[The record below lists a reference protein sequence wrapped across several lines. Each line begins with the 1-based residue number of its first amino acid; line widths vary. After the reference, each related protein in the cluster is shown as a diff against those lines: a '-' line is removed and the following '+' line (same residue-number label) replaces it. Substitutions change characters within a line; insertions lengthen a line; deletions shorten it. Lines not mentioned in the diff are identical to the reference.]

1 MALIVPDLLRQ
12 RAAEDPSTIALVVDT
27 ADRAGQPRPSPAEL
41 TYGQWDG
48 RSNALATGLLPR
60 VEAGDRV
67 ILLFDNANWID
78 YAVSY
83 LGVLKAG
90 GVAVPVGTRFATS
103 EIGDIAKH
111 CDARGIIRAGSIDG
125 VPIPGWSTTAAELEH
140 GCRDAPFQ
148 RSILASDL
156 AEILY
161 TSGTTGVPK
170 GVAVSHASVLFH
182 DPPPE
187 PDDVTEARASLVH
200 AFPVGTNAGQEVLRM
215 PLRRGDRTAVAL
227 AVPDPER
234 FCALVAHHRVRRL
247 QLVPAMAQLIVNSGA
262 AERHDVS
269 SVERVVLS
277 SAPTPPSLLSA
288 LAAAFPRAALWN
300 TYALTEAGTARTLN
314 RDARRRPTSVGRPVG
329 LTEVRIVDPAGSGV
343 ETGTTGEVWI
353 RRPGAPARSYYR
365 DPEATAEAFGAGG
378 WVRTGD
384 LGYLDAAGCLYLVDR
399 KKDLVIVGGLNVS
412 SIEVENVLYEHP
424 AVTEAAVFGVPH
436 PVLGQDVAAAVVVAS
451 PVGAAELQALVRSR
465 LGEHK
470 VPHHVSFVHELPRTQ
485 SGKVRKLEL
494 RERFAAG
501 THVATYVAA
510 TDPVAAT
517 IVAIWET
524 VLGRDGIGVDDDFFD
539 LGGHSL
545 AAAQIV
551 ARIHDEL
558 EVTIPITAI
567 FDTPTPGTLASL
579 VRPAVGI
586 ADPSQHQMGP
596 V

>member
-12 RAAEDPSTIALVVDT
+12 RAAEDPSTVVLVVDA
-27 ADRAGQPRPSPAEL
+27 ADADHPRQSPGEL
-41 TYGQWDG
+41 TYDQWEG
-48 RSNALATGLLPR
+48 RSNALARGLQRR
-60 VEAGDRV
+60 VDAGDRV
-67 ILLFDNANWID
+67 ILLFDNTNWID

-83 LGVLKAG
+83 VGVLKAG
-90 GVAVPVGTRFATS
+90 GVAVPLGTRFATS

-111 CDARGIIRAGSIDG
+111 CDAQGIIRAGSIDG
-125 VPIPGWSTTAAELEH
+125 APMPGWSTTAAELEN
-140 GCRDAPFQ
+140 GSSQAPFQ
-148 RSILASDL
+148 NRVLPSDL

-161 TSGTTGVPK
+161 TSGTTGLPK
-170 GVAVSHASVLFH
+170 GVAVSHESVLFH

-187 PDDVTEARASLVH
+187 PEEVTETRASVVH
-200 AFPVGTNAGQEVLRM
+200 AFPVGTNAGQEVLRL
-215 PLRRGDRTAVAL
+215 PLRRGDRTAVAMS
-227 AVPDPER
+227 VFDPER
-234 FCALVAHHRVRRL
+234 FCALVAQNRVRRL

-262 AERHDVS
+262 AARHDVS

-277 SAPTPPSLLSA
+277 SAPTPPSLLSD
-288 LAAAFPRAALWN
+288 LAGAFPRAALWN

-314 RDARRRPTSVGRPVG
+314 PDARRHPTSVGRPVG
-329 LTEVRIVDPAGSGV
+329 PTEVRIVDPAGLDA

-353 RRPGAPARSYYR
+353 RRPGAPARVYYR
-365 DPEATAEAFGAGG
+365 DPEATAEVFAAGG

-384 LGYLDAAGCLYLVDR
+384 LGYLDAEGYLYLVDR

-436 PVLGQDVAAAVVVAS
+436 PVLGQDVAAAVVVAV
-451 PVGAAELQALVRSR
+451 PVSAGELQALVRSR

-470 VPHHVSFVHELPRTQ
+470 VPHHVSFVHELPRNQ

-494 RERFAAG
+494 RERFAADP
-501 THVATYVAA
+501 HLATYVAA

-558 EVTIPITAI
+558 DVTIPVSAI
-567 FDTPTPGTLASL
+567 FDAPTPGALASA
-579 VRPAVGI
+579 VRPALRTS
-586 ADPSQHQMGP
+586 DPSQQEMRR